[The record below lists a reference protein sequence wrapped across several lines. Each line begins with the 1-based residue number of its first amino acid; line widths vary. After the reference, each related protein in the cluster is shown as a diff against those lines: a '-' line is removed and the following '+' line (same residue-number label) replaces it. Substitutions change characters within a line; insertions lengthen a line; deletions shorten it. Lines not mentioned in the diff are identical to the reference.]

1 VLDRDGQDETMRR
14 VVWRRLPPVVTAAF
28 VAIGVGIWP
37 TGAMSVGGKPA
48 IRARAAVVMDAQTGA
63 LLYAKEPDRRLPPA
77 STTKVMTAVLALESG
92 RLDEEVTVSPFAA
105 RVQPIK
111 LNLRVG
117 EHARLRDLTYAL
129 LLRSANDASV
139 AVAETLGGSIPG
151 FAERMNRR
159 AAAVGALNTNFVNP
173 NGLPAHGHYSTAR
186 DLAEIFRYAIN
197 VPGFRDIAAT
207 RTSRITAWQGKRR
220 RSIAVRNSNRLLQS
234 YRVPVIGKTGYTRAA
249 KRCFVGAAEAGGR
262 RVVIALL
269 GSTDMWGDAR
279 RLLDYG
285 LAPETAYPSTPLQM
299 VSRDP
304 DPVTAP
310 SPRLFALRAP
320 GTAASASAPQEDK
333 RYSLVIVPTA
343 NTREAAERL
352 RHYVSSRG
360 HEAVVEVLG
369 RAPQQR
375 YKVRIV
381 GLRSRASAIRVSAA
395 LEREHLQP
403 TIVPPS

>member
-1 VLDRDGQDETMRR
+1 MRR
-14 VVWRRLPPVVTAAF
+14 PGRHGLRSIVITAA
-28 VAIGVGIWP
+28 VVLGVGIWSGGEVSA
-37 TGAMSVGGKPA
+37 GANPI
-48 IRARAAVVMDAQTGA
+48 IRARAAVVMDAQTGL

-92 RLDEEVTVSPFAA
+92 RLDEEVTVSRTAA
-105 RVQPIK
+105 GVQPIK
-111 LNLRVG
+111 LHLRAG
-117 EHARLRDLTYAL
+117 EHARVRDLTYAL

-139 AVAETLGGSIPG
+139 AVAETLAGSVPG

-159 AAAVGALNTNFVNP
+159 AAAVGARNTNFVNP

-197 VPGFRDIAAT
+197 VPGFRVMAAT
-207 RTSRITAWQGKRR
+207 RSSRVTAWQGKRR

-262 RVVIALL
+262 QVVIALL
-269 GSTDMWGDAR
+269 GSTDLWGDAR

-285 LAPETAYPSTPLQM
+285 LAPTTVYPSEPLQM
-299 VSRDP
+299 VRRDP
-304 DPVTAP
+304 APTKAP
-310 SPRLFALRAP
+310 SPQIFALRAP
-320 GTAASASAPQEDK
+320 EAPPVVNEPADAG
-333 RYSLVIVPTA
+333 RYSLVLSPTS

-352 RHYVSSRG
+352 RHYVGRRG
-360 HEAVVEVLG
+360 HEAVVEVVG
-369 RAPQQR
+369 RAPRQA

-381 GLRSRASAIRVSAA
+381 GVRTRATAQRIRAA

-403 TIVPPS
+403 TIVPPG